1 MSQKNVEIA
10 RRAYAAL
17 AEEGIESMLA
27 YTDPEFEVTTPP
39 SLASEPNTFRGHD
52 GIRRWFG
59 AFSDGLEGV
68 YFEGREFTAAGT
80 RCSSKR
86 CSTPVGRRAL
96 QGQGEGRSGQGH
108 AGPIA
113 PSRGPRHR
121 QAAAGPSNAPWSG
134 GPLRLW
140 QRLVGVGYPRPGF
153 E

>member
-39 SLASEPNTFRGHD
+39 SLASEPDTFRGHD

-68 YFEGREFTAAGT
+68 YFEGREFTA
-80 RCSSKR
+80 
-86 CSTPVGRRAL
+86 VGNQVLVETVLHAR
-96 QGQGEGRSGQGH
+96 GRTTGIDVEQH
-108 AGPIA
+108 AFILWTVRDDKA
-113 PSRGPRHR
+113 IKADVFAERGP
-121 QAAAGPSNAPWSG
+121 ALEAAGLS
-134 GPLRLW
+134 
-140 QRLVGVGYPRPGF
+140 

>member
-59 AFSDGLEGV
+59 AFSDGLEDV
-68 YFEGREFTAAGT
+68 YFEGREFTD
-80 RCSSKR
+80 
-86 CSTPVGRRAL
+86 VGDHVLVETVLHAR
-96 QGQGEGRSGQGH
+96 GRTTGIDVEQH
-108 AGPIA
+108 AFILWTVRDGKAIKA
-113 PSRGPRHR
+113 DVFAERGP
-121 QAAAGPSNAPWSG
+121 ALEA
-134 GPLRLW
+134 
-140 QRLVGVGYPRPGF
+140 VGLS